1 MTHFL
6 FLDESGH
13 DRKEAPYEVLAGVTI
28 EDRDLWNLIAAV
40 QDSEVEFFG
49 FRRTD
54 GDLEIKGNKLLKRKT
69 FDFARQADWIPP
81 GRRTELVASLLEKGR
96 RARREGWKYSGETR
110 EELTALGQAKIA
122 FVQNLLELCAR
133 YQVSVFGSV
142 VDRDAPRPESNF
154 LRKDYAY
161 LFERF
166 FEFLDQKPDQPMGIV
181 VFDELDQSQCHFL
194 IDQMG
199 FYFRETQKGR
209 MRASRIVPEP
219 FFVRSHLTTGVQIA
233 DIVAYIINWGVRV
246 GWMDREVR
254 PGMEVLAEQVK
265 QLRWHTFREG
275 EDGGGPYDLWSLA
288 LIPDL
293 RPREERGGE

>member
-1 MTHFL
+1 MSFFL

-13 DRKEAPYEVLAGVTI
+13 DRKQAPYEVLAGVAVR
-28 EDRDLWNLIAAV
+28 DRDLWNLIAAV
-40 QDSEVEFFG
+40 QDSEIEFFG
-49 FRRTD
+49 ARQTD
-54 GDLEIKGNKLLKRKT
+54 GELEIKGNELLKSKT
-69 FDFARQADWIPP
+69 FRLARQQEKLAP
-81 GRRTELVASLLEKGR
+81 GRRTELVSSLLEKGR
-96 RARREGWKYSGETR
+96 QARQEGREYSGETR

-122 FVQNLLELCAR
+122 FAQNLLELCAR
-133 YQVSVFGSV
+133 FQVSVFGSI
-142 VDRDAPRPESNF
+142 VDRDAPRPQGNF

-166 FEFLDQKPDQPMGIV
+166 YEFLEEKPDGPTGVV
-181 VFDELDQSQCHFL
+181 VFDELEQSQCHFL

-199 FYFRETQKGR
+199 IYFRQTQTGR

-254 PGMEVLAEQVK
+254 PGMEGLAEQVK
-265 QLRWHTFREG
+265 QLRWHTYRQ
-275 EDGGGPYDLWSLA
+275 GGSGDGPYDLWSLA

-293 RPREERGGE
+293 RPRDERLGE